1 MTGLHRALFLDRD
14 GVVNK
19 ELSYLFMPSQVE
31 FVPGIFELC
40 QLVQG
45 QDFKLIIITNQAGI
59 ARQLYTEADF
69 HALMDWIIAQFA
81 TRGVEIDSYYYCP
94 HHPQADLEKYRRDCP
109 NRKPKPGMLLQ
120 AARERSIDLS
130 RSVLVGDRC
139 TDMAAGIAA
148 GVGDLL
154 LLEGTESL
162 PCNVAAP
169 YTAIPS
175 LIAARELLV
184 DLSPGRHAMAFRGSG
199 GAKPV

>member
-19 ELSYLFMPSQVE
+19 ELGYLFMPRQVE

-40 QLVQG
+40 QLVQA
-45 QDFKLIIITNQAGI
+45 QDFKLIVITNQAGI
-59 ARQLYTEADF
+59 ARQLYTESDF
-69 HALMDWIIAQFA
+69 HALMEWIIAQFA

-94 HHPQADLEKYRRDCP
+94 HHPQADLAKYRLDCS

-130 RSVLVGDRC
+130 RSVLLGDRC

-175 LIAARELLV
+175 LAAAREILV
-184 DLSPGRHAMAFRGSG
+184 DLSARRRTNGI
-199 GAKPV
+199 

>member
-19 ELSYLFMPSQVE
+19 ELGYLFMPSQVE

-94 HHPQADLEKYRRDCP
+94 HHPKADLEKYRRDCP

-130 RSVLVGDRC
+130 RSVL
-139 TDMAAGIAA
+139 
-148 GVGDLL
+148 
-154 LLEGTESL
+154 
-162 PCNVAAP
+162 
-169 YTAIPS
+169 
-175 LIAARELLV
+175 
-184 DLSPGRHAMAFRGSG
+184 
-199 GAKPV
+199 